1 MERNTEFEML
11 KLENQLCFPLYAASR
26 KVVSRYT
33 PLLKPLGITY
43 TQYIVFMVLW
53 EELEISVGNLG
64 KKLHLD
70 NGTLTPMLKKMED
83 SGLITRN
90 RDSQDERVVVVKLTE
105 KGESLKELA
114 KDIPKQMG
122 ACLSISD
129 EDAKSLYKILYKIID
144 SI

>member
-83 SGLITRN
+83 RGLITRN